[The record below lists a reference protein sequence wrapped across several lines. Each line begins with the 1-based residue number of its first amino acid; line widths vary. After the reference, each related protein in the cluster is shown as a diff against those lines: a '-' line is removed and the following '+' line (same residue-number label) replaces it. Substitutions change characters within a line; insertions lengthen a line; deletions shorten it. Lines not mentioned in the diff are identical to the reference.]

1 MSQKIINPYD
11 DYYRDKYLEVK
22 DQNFDNYER
31 VAFCISQ
38 MKYIIDVIENNSI
51 HKSEI
56 INESNIVLNK
66 LKEIENEFTKKIS

>member
-31 VAFCISQ
+31 V
-38 MKYIIDVIENNSI
+38 ET
-51 HKSEI
+51 
-56 INESNIVLNK
+56 LG
-66 LKEIENEFTKKIS
+66 